1 MCPEL
6 RLLNIYIVENAL
18 HCKTLYCMK
27 VSLSVSVYITV
38 WVNKGHYLAKSV
50 MQVCGFPNERRFA
63 WSHCSVSCAGAARGR
78 DGATVPTFVHGE
90 DALLADGLG
99 HAVP

>member
-38 WVNKGHYLAKSV
+38 WVNRGNYLAKSV
-50 MQVCGFPNERRFA
+50 MQMKDVSRGFIAVCPVPGQHEA
-63 WSHCSVSCAGAARGR
+63 VTARGFLPLYTAR
-78 DGATVPTFVHGE
+78 TPSLRTVCATQSHDPR
-90 DALLADGLG
+90 
-99 HAVP
+99 

>member
-50 MQVCGFPNERRFA
+50 M
-63 WSHCSVSCAGAARGR
+63 
-78 DGATVPTFVHGE
+78 
-90 DALLADGLG
+90 
-99 HAVP
+99 